1 MKLLFV
7 MKSRNTVER
16 IRIVTYILC
25 KIDYDDI
32 LQDTRINKLQQL
44 FKLMLEP
51 MTFVNQQLSISN
63 ISVTDDLAFLV
74 ILLGKAF
81 SSPKRCM
88 KCKSYIKIWLECGY
102 KICDDWSI
110 KTLKLIYESDSTGYT
125 RLGVKEV
132 PIWEFVEVDKYI
144 CPILHN
150 QINLGN
156 NV

>member
-63 ISVTDDLAFLV
+63 IYVTDDLAFLV

-81 SSPKRCM
+81 SSSKRCM

>member
-1 MKLLFV
+1 MKLLFG

-25 KIDYDDI
+25 EIDYDDI
-32 LQDTRINKLQQL
+32 LQDTRINKLQQS

-63 ISVTDDLAFLV
+63 IYVTDDLAFLV
-74 ILLGKAF
+74 ILLGKVF
-81 SSPKRCM
+81 SSSKRCM